1 MTLSATLS
9 MPVSLPGDEPR
20 ELRLHRQ
27 ELDLREYKHRMV
39 REDDVATVVR
49 ESTLIFNAETRELEI
64 VYLVL
69 DDDVSAIT
77 AALHRVEMLQS
88 ARSSGMRSNS
98 RVFGNQPRNLPRRDF
113 CTAASL
119 ARDEPAAHD
128 LIASYASRVS
138 TYYQHYNPDRYRA
151 HEQKAADVLE
161 EWRLEKTP
169 FTSGIINRNN
179 QLPYHFDA
187 GNFSGVWSNMLVFKH
202 RIAGGYLAVPEYDV
216 AFELPNNSLLMFD
229 GQSLMHGVTPFR
241 KLADDSWRYSIVY
254 YSLKSMWKCMPIDM
268 EVIAARK
275 RRTEREYRRY
285 ERTLKGET
293 WDGEA

>member
-9 MPVSLPGDEPR
+9 TPTSTTSDHPQ
-20 ELRLHRQ
+20 ELVLDRR
-27 ELDLREYKHRMV
+27 ELDLSEYKHRYV
-39 REDDVATVVR
+39 KDEDVSTVLT
-49 ESTLIFNAETRELEI
+49 ESTLIFNAATRELEI

-69 DDDVSAIT
+69 TEDVRDIV
-77 AALHRVEMLQS
+77 AALHRVETAQGT
-88 ARSSGMRSNS
+88 RSGGMRTNS

-128 LIASYASRVS
+128 LIASYATRVS
-138 TYYQHYNPDRYRA
+138 TYYQRYNPDRYAR
-151 HEQKAADVLE
+151 HEEKAAKVLE

-202 RIAGGYLAVPEYDV
+202 NIIGGRLAVPEYDV

-241 KLADDSWRYSIVY
+241 KLTEDAWRYSIVY
-254 YSLKSMWKCMPIDM
+254 YSLKSMWKCLPIDQ
-268 EVIAARK
+268 EVIEARK
-275 RRTEREYRRY
+275 RRTEREQRRY
-285 ERTLKGET
+285 ERTLRGEK
-293 WDGEA
+293 WNGQ